1 MASIK
6 LNNISKWFG
15 INHVIKEINLDI
27 SDGEFIVLV
36 GPSGCGKSTLLRI
49 ISGLEDLNEG
59 NISINDSDVT
69 DKIPSERGLSMVFQS
84 YALYPHMNVSEN
96 IGFSLKTAGIK
107 KEILKKK
114 VLEVAEILKIENL
127 LDRLPKELSGGQ
139 KQRVAIGRAIIREPQ
154 AFLFDE
160 PLSNLDAS
168 LRVEMRLEIARLH
181 KKLGITTIYVTHD
194 QIEAMTLADKI
205 VVINEGKIIQIGTP
219 SELYNFPKNL
229 FVAEFIGTPK
239 MNILNCKI
247 KLGNIYFSGDKNIK
261 TKIKTKLKDVSKIG
275 IRPEKILICD
285 NGKSSFTGYTR
296 FSEYLGSEQFIY
308 IDVGIKENFV
318 VVKEKPDFKIPLN
331 KKVGLKVLNK
341 DLHFFSKNG
350 FSLGNYIIKNY

>member
-6 LNNISKWFG
+6 INNISKWFND
-15 INHVIKEINLDI
+15 NHVIKNVNLNID
-27 SDGEFIVLV
+27 DGEFVVLV

-49 ISGLEDLNEG
+49 ISGLEDLNQG
-59 NISINDSDVT
+59 NISINDKNVS

-84 YALYPHMNVSEN
+84 YALYPHMSVSEN

-107 KEILKKK
+107 KEILNSK
-114 VLEVAEILKIENL
+114 VLKVAKILKLENL
-127 LDRLPKELSGGQ
+127 LNRFPKELSGGQ

-168 LRVEMRLEIARLH
+168 LRIEMRLEIARLH

-205 VVINEGKIIQIGTP
+205 VVIKEGKVVQVGKP
-219 SELYNFPKNL
+219 HQLYNQPKNL

-239 MNILNCKI
+239 MNILSCYEKM
-247 KLGNIYFSGDKNIK
+247 GNIHFFQRPMVATDIEDPKEMDLNTLYACISGTQKH
-261 TKIKTKLKDVSKIG
+261 IG
-275 IRPEKILICD
+275 V
-285 NGKSSFTGYTR
+285 SFTEAE
-296 FSEYLGSEQFIY
+296 FIKPVSEM
-308 IDVGIKENFV
+308 
-318 VVKEKPDFKIPLN
+318 
-331 KKVGLKVLNK
+331 
-341 DLHFFSKNG
+341 LH
-350 FSLGNYIIKNY
+350 IISGGEDKWRV